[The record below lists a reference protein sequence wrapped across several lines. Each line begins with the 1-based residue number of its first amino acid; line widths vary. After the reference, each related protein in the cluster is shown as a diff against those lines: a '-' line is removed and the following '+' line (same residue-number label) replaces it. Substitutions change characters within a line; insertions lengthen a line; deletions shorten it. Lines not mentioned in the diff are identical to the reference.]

1 MLKCGYIF
9 YKPRI
14 LKVFNDLNIE
24 YFEPETKEI
33 RGKINLK
40 HVLKVDLVDDNKWT
54 VEISGRVYKFKVL

>member
-1 MLKCGYIF
+1 M
-9 YKPRI
+9 
-14 LKVFNDLNIE
+14 FNDFKIE